1 MSQIMT
7 KVGPISSEVLDM
19 AILELVRELQPVS
32 FDELER
38 NIKDTLNLSWRT
50 EIRFSVTRLIKNGEI
65 DYDRL
70 GKLEIV

>member
-50 EIRFSVTRLIKNGEI
+50 EIRLSVTRLIKNGEI
-65 DYDRL
+65 DYDKQ

>member
-7 KVGPISSEVLDM
+7 KVGPISSEVLDR
-19 AILELVRELQPVS
+19 AILELVQELQPVS

-50 EIRFSVTRLIKNGEI
+50 EIRFSVTRLIKTGEI
-65 DYDRL
+65 DYDKQ